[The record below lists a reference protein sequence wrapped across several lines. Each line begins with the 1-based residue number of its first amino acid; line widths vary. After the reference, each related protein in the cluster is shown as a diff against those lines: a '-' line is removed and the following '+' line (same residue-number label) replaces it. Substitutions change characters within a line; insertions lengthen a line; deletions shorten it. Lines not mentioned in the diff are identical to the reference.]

1 MNQDGLNTFERNNF
15 FYGKLMTV
23 RDFELE
29 QSYFIGKKKLLNR
42 FLHGWGVICGLEVVP
57 HECPKKVVLKP
68 GIALDC
74 YGNEIVVPRE
84 VEIDLAEENEEIPQ
98 EGKTVYICIKY
109 LECDVAPVPVL
120 INECSC
126 DDTAMKSSIKRERFE
141 YKILQDEP
149 EKSLILEFPDIPCEE
164 ILKQLITESLD
175 PCPDCEDGCVVLA
188 GVTFTS
194 DTAVSADNIDNVTY
208 RELVLSNKKL
218 LSLITSLYCKLEQPE

>member
-1 MNQDGLNTFERNNF
+1 LNQDKLNAYERNNF

-29 QSYFIGKKKLLNR
+29 QSYFLEKNKLLNR
-42 FLHGWGVICGLEVVP
+42 FLHGWGVVCGLEVVP

-74 YGNEIVVPRE
+74 YGNEIVVPRD
-84 VEIDLAEENEEIPQ
+84 VEIDLAEENELIPE

-126 DDTAMKSSIKRERFE
+126 DDTGMKSSIKQERFE
-141 YKILQDEP
+141 YKILQTEP
-149 EKSLILEFPDIPCEE
+149 EKSEIFKFSDLNCEKM
-164 ILKQLITESLD
+164 LKHLITESLN
-175 PCPDCEDGCVVLA
+175 PCQDCEDGCVVLA
-188 GVTFTS
+188 GVRFTGN
-194 DTAVSADNIDNVTY
+194 TAVPAGEIDNVTY
-208 RELVLSNKKL
+208 RQIVLSHKKL
-218 LSLITSLYCKLEQPE
+218 LSLIASLYCKLEE

>member
-1 MNQDGLNTFERNNF
+1 MNQDELNTFERNNF

-42 FLHGWGVICGLEVVP
+42 FLHGWGAICGLEVVP

-84 VEIDLAEENEEIPQ
+84 VEIDLAAENEEIPQ
-98 EGKTVYICIKY
+98 EGKTVYVCIKY
-109 LECDVAPVPVL
+109 LECDVEPVPVL

-126 DDTAMKSSIKRERFE
+126 EDTEMKSSIKRESFE
-141 YKILQDEP
+141 YKILQTEP
-149 EKSLILEFPDIPCEE
+149 EKSQILEFSDMTCEE
-164 ILKQLITESLD
+164 MLKQIITESLD
-175 PCPDCEDGCVVLA
+175 PCQDCEDGCMVLA
-188 GVTFTS
+188 SVAFTG
-194 DTAVSADNIDNVTY
+194 DIAVSADDIDNVTY
-208 RELVLSNKKL
+208 RQIVLSNKKL
-218 LSLITSLYCKLEQPE
+218 LSLITSLYCKLEE